1 MSSIQYSEIE
11 NLSSL
16 LKSISH
22 PIRLKILCLLQEKEL
37 TVGEIRNEVKTTHA
51 NISQHL
57 SILRNQGVID
67 FRKDSNF
74 IYNRIADERITELMK
89 TMRNLFCQHGA
100 KQQEA
105 NL

>member
-1 MSSIQYSEIE
+1 MQNSEVE

-37 TVGEIRNEVKTTHA
+37 TVSEIRDEVETSHA

-57 SILRNQGVID
+57 SILRNQRVID
-67 FRKDSNF
+67 FRKESNF
-74 IYNRIADERITELMK
+74 IYNYIANQRIIELMK
-89 TMRNLFCQHGA
+89 TMRNLFCQS
-100 KQQEA
+100 ETD
-105 NL
+105 

>member
-89 TMRNLFCQHGA
+89 TMRNLFCQH
-100 KQQEA
+100 KQ
-105 NL
+105 N

>member
-22 PIRLKILCLLQEKEL
+22 PIRLKILCLLQEKEM
-37 TVGEIRNEVKTTHA
+37 TVGEIRNEVKTTNA

-89 TMRNLFCQHGA
+89 TMRNLFCQR
-100 KQQEA
+100 QQ
-105 NL
+105 N